1 MKTMRERLGRRSTW
15 GVLLACWL
23 AGALAACGL
32 TWHAIGPH
40 QPLSWVHTFLGC
52 AIVFAAA
59 GWLRHYVL
67 CSPAEDGRT

>member
-1 MKTMRERLGRRSTW
+1 
-15 GVLLACWL
+15 VLLACWL
-23 AGALAACGL
+23 AGALTACGL

-67 CSPAEDGRT
+67 RSSAADGST